1 MNYANNR
8 EAAIALCETMQ
19 AELRAA
25 DSPVTLCVVKRK
37 AKYSVV
43 PLAAA
48 NTVLG
53 DFFLTDFTKIK
64 WVALTGREPV
74 C

>member
-1 MNYANNR
+1 MTYTNNK

-19 AELRAA
+19 AEIRQN
-25 DSPVTLCVVKRK
+25 DNPITLCVVKRRGR
-37 AKYSVV
+37 YDVV

-48 NTVLG
+48 KHVLG
-53 DFFLTDFTKIK
+53 DYFLTDFTRIE
-64 WVALTGREPV
+64 WVALTGQEGK